1 MDNDNIHDVTYRFK
15 ICVSLDD
22 DENALIYLER
32 LVNYI
37 EEYGFTE
44 FRTSFWSLDRNF
56 RSY

>member
-37 EEYGFTE
+37 EDISNKKLEE
-44 FRTSFWSLDRNF
+44 KDD
-56 RSY
+56 